1 MKGSVIPCL
10 GNNGNGSLQ
19 CLPCRLNGTCGSLVA
34 NALTIITSYG
44 LRSGM
49 DVGDAIKGL
58 IGHGCHRAPV
68 VDGDGKI
75 MSCVDAIGKAIRLH
89 SGEFETVPE

>member
-1 MKGSVIPCL
+1 
-10 GNNGNGSLQ
+10 
-19 CLPCRLNGTCGSLVA
+19 
-34 NALTIITSYG
+34 
-44 LRSGM
+44 
-49 DVGDAIKGL
+49 
-58 IGHGCHRAPV
+58 V